1 MIILEFMY
9 LIFFTSIELQN
20 MLQTKENKHTKSDI
34 IFAIAWER
42 GLSIYLNRNTGLI
55 VVLIYFFFEWI
66 YT

>member
-1 MIILEFMY
+1 MY

-55 VVLIYFFFEWI
+55 VVLIYFFFSG
-66 YT
+66 YTLK